1 MFVPIETS
9 NNYTCN
15 VYACHTAQRPYLIF
29 CNVPTETWFK
39 KKTSFLTSRWNRMK
53 GILRYVLSWEDLIV
67 TFAVLVSH
75 IWLDIQR
82 RKVVLLYC
90 YCRIWTNSLFSVCNC
105 SLPLS
110 FFTIREGDRRRQ
122 TSKQLTSSQTPPS
135 NFSGNDLRWV
145 LLLRDRVCKIHLINL
160 CVSNRASTPVAPQYL
175 TGWLL
180 GRNCWIPW
188 ATWDHSQQIHLSL
201 NVSSTTSSY
210 SRFAISIFILCKNQ
224 SFSYSEN

>member
-1 MFVPIETS
+1 MLATLPRDHTWYSATS
-9 NNYTCN
+9 
-15 VYACHTAQRPYLIF
+15 RPKRGL
-29 CNVPTETWFK
+29 K
-39 KKTSFLTSRWNRMK
+39 RKTSFLTSRWNRMK
-53 GILRYVLSWEDLIV
+53 GILRYVLSWEDLMIV

-75 IWLDIQR
+75 IWLDIRR

-110 FFTIREGDRRRQ
+110 FYH
-122 TSKQLTSSQTPPS
+122 K
-135 NFSGNDLRWV
+135 RWGQIM

-160 CVSNRASTPVAPQYL
+160 CDSNRASIPVAPQYL

-188 ATWDHSQQIHLSL
+188 ATWDHSQQIHWSL

-210 SRFAISIFILCKNQ
+210 PRFAISIFILCKNQ
-224 SFSYSEN
+224 LFSYSEN